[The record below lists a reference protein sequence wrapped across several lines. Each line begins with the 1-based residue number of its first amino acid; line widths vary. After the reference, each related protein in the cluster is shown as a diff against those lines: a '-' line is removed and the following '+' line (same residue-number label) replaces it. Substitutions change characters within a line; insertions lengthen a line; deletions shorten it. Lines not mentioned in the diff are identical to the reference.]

1 MGFER
6 REELAPTGFGVGRS
20 FGQSRPFSVAID
32 LPQRHAVATRHQLV
46 IVAVSTGQSQAA
58 PAGAFG
64 DRGAFDPGLFRGIGE
79 FGQTDVSPLGESEL
93 TALIG
98 EHADR
103 CFHCDLLF
111 VRFVERICERPGASE
126 VPAARVPGL
135 FAMKEART
143 G

>member
-103 CFHCDLLF
+103 CSIVTFYLYASSKGFASGLAPQKCQPPACRGYLL
-111 VRFVERICERPGASE
+111 
-126 VPAARVPGL
+126 
-135 FAMKEART
+135 
-143 G
+143 